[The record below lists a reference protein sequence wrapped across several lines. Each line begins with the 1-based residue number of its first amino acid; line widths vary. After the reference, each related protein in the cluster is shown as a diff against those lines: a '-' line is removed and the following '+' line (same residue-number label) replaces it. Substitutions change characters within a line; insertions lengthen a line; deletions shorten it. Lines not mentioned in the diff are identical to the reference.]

1 MANNTKTYRRDF
13 AEMKAG
19 LSGNDLSDVEEFE
32 LVQMHVHDDSLFT
45 EKGART
51 LYERYFLPNMEFLP
65 VAIINADVSLEEKGV
80 AALIFDVGSSSSN
93 KWAWREPNWSLYFK
107 APFASKEKVED
118 DEEAEEI
125 AGL

>member
-1 MANNTKTYRRDF
+1 MANETKTYRRDF
-13 AEMKAG
+13 AEMKVG
-19 LSGNDLSDVEEFE
+19 LSGNDLSDVNEFE
-32 LVQMHVHDDSLFT
+32 LVQMHCHDDELFT

-51 LYERYFLPNMEFLP
+51 LYEKYYLPNIEFLP
-65 VAIINADVSLEEKGV
+65 IAIINADASLEEKGV

-107 APFASKEKVED
+107 APFASSDKEEEEVES
-118 DEEAEEI
+118 EEM